1 METKSRKMKFTDL
14 KDMLNQTGEVYGD
27 RPAYIFK
34 TEEKGKFRTITHKEF
49 RENINAL
56 GTTLIQMGL
65 KDKRIALISENRY
78 EWELSYLA
86 VASGVGVI
94 VPLDKALPDNELES
108 LILRSQVEAIIYSSK
123 YDVIM
128 NTLREKK
135 NTNLKYFISMDLEEN
150 TQGIYAEKALVE
162 KGKKLLTDGNKT
174 YIDAKIDSEKMGIM
188 LFTSGT
194 TAMSKAV
201 MLSHKNLVTNVMDI
215 IQRFDLTDEDRFLSF
230 LPLHHVFECTVGFL
244 YPISIG
250 GSIAFCEGVKHM
262 AENIKEFE
270 ITAMISVP
278 AVFDII
284 YRKVMK
290 TIEKKGKLANLE
302 KGKKVS
308 QFLLKMKID
317 LRKQL
322 FKEVHESLGP
332 KLKLVVTGGAALDP
346 ETEKGFNDLGFDVE
360 QGYGLTETA
369 PVIAAETP
377 KCRRLGSIG
386 KKFPSVEVKIDD
398 PDEEGIGELMAKGPS
413 IMLGYYENE
422 EATKSALESDGWFH
436 TGDLA
441 RIDKDGYIY
450 ISGRK
455 KSVIV
460 LNNGKNVFPEEIETL
475 LNKVEGIKETFVF
488 EKKEDDGD
496 VKVCVEIVY
505 DKELI
510 KELYNIEGEE
520 NIKEL
525 IEKIDKIK
533 SEDKVILA
541 GNIPKCI
548 NNNIYEIICK
558 KLNEKNVLFIVDAT
572 KELLMNVLK
581 FKPFLIKPNK
591 EELEETFNEKIESKE
606 EIIEHAK
613 KLQKMGAQNV
623 LVSLGGDGA
632 ILVTN
637 ENKEYFINAPKGKVL
652 NTVGAGDSMVA
663 GFIAGY
669 EKSGEYEYAF
679 KMGVATGSASAFSM
693 SLATKEEVV
702 NLLKEI
708 N

>member
-1 METKSRKMKFTDL
+1 MHFRESRKEIENKMETKSRKMKFTDL

-34 TEEKGKFRTITHKEF
+34 TEEKGKFRIITHKEF

-65 KDKRIALISENRY
+65 KDKRIAVISENRY

-86 VASGVGVI
+86 VAAGVGVI

-398 PDEEGIGELMAKGPS
+398 PDEEGVGELMAKGPS

-441 RIDKDGYIY
+441 RIDKDGFIY

-520 NIKEL
+520 NIKEFLWDKVKEVNKLMPKYKYVREMVITEEPL
-525 IEKIDKIK
+525 IKTTTLKIK
-533 SEDKVILA
+533 RH
-541 GNIPKCI
+541 
-548 NNNIYEIICK
+548 
-558 KLNEKNVLFIVDAT
+558 
-572 KELLMNVLK
+572 
-581 FKPFLIKPNK
+581 
-591 EELEETFNEKIESKE
+591 EELK
-606 EIIEHAK
+606 
-613 KLQKMGAQNV
+613 
-623 LVSLGGDGA
+623 
-632 ILVTN
+632 
-637 ENKEYFINAPKGKVL
+637 KVL
-652 NTVGAGDSMVA
+652 G
-663 GFIAGY
+663 
-669 EKSGEYEYAF
+669 K
-679 KMGVATGSASAFSM
+679 
-693 SLATKEEVV
+693 
-702 NLLKEI
+702 
-708 N
+708 

>member
-123 YDVIM
+123 YDAIM

-162 KGKKLLTDGNKT
+162 KGKKLLADGNKT

-441 RIDKDGYIY
+441 RIDKDGFIY

-520 NIKEL
+520 NIKEFLWDKVKEVNKLMPKYKYVREMVITEEPL
-525 IEKIDKIK
+525 IKTTTLKIK
-533 SEDKVILA
+533 RH
-541 GNIPKCI
+541 
-548 NNNIYEIICK
+548 
-558 KLNEKNVLFIVDAT
+558 
-572 KELLMNVLK
+572 
-581 FKPFLIKPNK
+581 
-591 EELEETFNEKIESKE
+591 EELK
-606 EIIEHAK
+606 
-613 KLQKMGAQNV
+613 
-623 LVSLGGDGA
+623 
-632 ILVTN
+632 
-637 ENKEYFINAPKGKVL
+637 KVL
-652 NTVGAGDSMVA
+652 G
-663 GFIAGY
+663 
-669 EKSGEYEYAF
+669 K
-679 KMGVATGSASAFSM
+679 
-693 SLATKEEVV
+693 
-702 NLLKEI
+702 
-708 N
+708 

>member
-65 KDKRIALISENRY
+65 KDKRIAVISENRY

-86 VASGVGVI
+86 VAAGVGVI

-123 YDVIM
+123 YDEIM

-162 KGKKLLTDGNKT
+162 KGKKLLADGNKT
-174 YIDAKIDSEKMGIM
+174 YIDAKIDAEKMGIM

-398 PDEEGIGELMAKGPS
+398 PDEEGVGELMAKGPS

-441 RIDKDGYIY
+441 RIDKDGFIY

-520 NIKEL
+520 NIKEFLWDKVKEVNKLMPKYKYVREMVITEEPL
-525 IEKIDKIK
+525 IKTTTLKIK
-533 SEDKVILA
+533 RH
-541 GNIPKCI
+541 
-548 NNNIYEIICK
+548 
-558 KLNEKNVLFIVDAT
+558 
-572 KELLMNVLK
+572 
-581 FKPFLIKPNK
+581 
-591 EELEETFNEKIESKE
+591 EELK
-606 EIIEHAK
+606 
-613 KLQKMGAQNV
+613 
-623 LVSLGGDGA
+623 
-632 ILVTN
+632 
-637 ENKEYFINAPKGKVL
+637 KVL
-652 NTVGAGDSMVA
+652 
-663 GFIAGY
+663 
-669 EKSGEYEYAF
+669 EK
-679 KMGVATGSASAFSM
+679 
-693 SLATKEEVV
+693 
-702 NLLKEI
+702 
-708 N
+708 

>member
-34 TEEKGKFRTITHKEF
+34 TEEKGKFRIITHKEF

-65 KDKRIALISENRY
+65 KDKRIAVISENRY

-86 VASGVGVI
+86 VAAGVGVI

-123 YDVIM
+123 YDAIM

-150 TQGIYAEKALVE
+150 AQGIYAEKALVE
-162 KGKKLLTDGNKT
+162 KGKKLLADGNKT

-441 RIDKDGYIY
+441 RIDKDGFIY

-510 KELYNIEGEE
+510 KELYHIEGEE
-520 NIKEL
+520 NIKEFLWDKVKEVNKLMPKYKYVREMVITEEPL
-525 IEKIDKIK
+525 IKTTTLKIK
-533 SEDKVILA
+533 RH
-541 GNIPKCI
+541 
-548 NNNIYEIICK
+548 
-558 KLNEKNVLFIVDAT
+558 
-572 KELLMNVLK
+572 
-581 FKPFLIKPNK
+581 
-591 EELEETFNEKIESKE
+591 EELK
-606 EIIEHAK
+606 
-613 KLQKMGAQNV
+613 
-623 LVSLGGDGA
+623 
-632 ILVTN
+632 
-637 ENKEYFINAPKGKVL
+637 KVL
-652 NTVGAGDSMVA
+652 
-663 GFIAGY
+663 
-669 EKSGEYEYAF
+669 EK
-679 KMGVATGSASAFSM
+679 
-693 SLATKEEVV
+693 
-702 NLLKEI
+702 
-708 N
+708 

>member
-1 METKSRKMKFTDL
+1 MESKSRKMKFADL
-14 KDMLNQTGEVYGD
+14 KDMLKQTGEVYGN

-34 TEEKGKFRTITHKEF
+34 DNGSMKTISHKEF
-49 RENINAL
+49 RDEINAL
-56 GTTLIQMGL
+56 GTVLINMGL
-65 KDKRIALISENRY
+65 KDKRIAVISENRY

-86 VASGVGVI
+86 IAAGVGVV

-108 LILRSQVEAIIYSSK
+108 LILRSQVEAIFYSSK
-123 YDVIM
+123 YDTIM

-135 NTNLKYFISMDLEEN
+135 NTNLKYFISMDLQEN
-150 TQGIYAEKALVE
+150 TNGIYSQKALQE
-162 KGKKLLTDGNKT
+162 KGKKLLEEGNKQ
-174 YIDAKIDSEKMGIM
+174 YLDAKIDADKMGIM

-215 IQRFDLTDEDRFLSF
+215 IQRFDLTEEDRFLSF

-244 YPISIG
+244 YPVSIG

-262 AENIKEFE
+262 ADNIKEFD

-290 TIEKKGKLANLE
+290 TIEKKGKMATLE
-302 KGKKVS
+302 KGKKISNV
-308 QFLLKMKID
+308 LLKVKID

-377 KCRRLGSIG
+377 KYRKLGSIG

-422 EATKSALESDGWFH
+422 EATKSALEPDGWFH

-441 RIDKDGYIY
+441 RIDKDGFIY
-450 ISGRK
+450 IAGRK

-475 LNKVEGIKETFVF
+475 LNKVEGIKETFVY

-505 DKELI
+505 DKEMIKDLYHIEDEEKIKEFLWKKVKEVNKLMPKYKYVREMIVTEEPLI
-510 KELYNIEGEE
+510 KTTTL
-520 NIKEL
+520 
-525 IEKIDKIK
+525 KIK
-533 SEDKVILA
+533 RH
-541 GNIPKCI
+541 
-548 NNNIYEIICK
+548 
-558 KLNEKNVLFIVDAT
+558 
-572 KELLMNVLK
+572 
-581 FKPFLIKPNK
+581 
-591 EELEETFNEKIESKE
+591 EELK
-606 EIIEHAK
+606 
-613 KLQKMGAQNV
+613 
-623 LVSLGGDGA
+623 
-632 ILVTN
+632 
-637 ENKEYFINAPKGKVL
+637 KVL
-652 NTVGAGDSMVA
+652 G
-663 GFIAGY
+663 
-669 EKSGEYEYAF
+669 K
-679 KMGVATGSASAFSM
+679 
-693 SLATKEEVV
+693 
-702 NLLKEI
+702 
-708 N
+708 

>member
-1 METKSRKMKFTDL
+1 MESKSRKMKFADL
-14 KDMLNQTGEVYGD
+14 KDMLKQTGEVYGN

-34 TEEKGKFRTITHKEF
+34 DNGSMKTISHKEF
-49 RENINAL
+49 RDEINAL
-56 GTTLIQMGL
+56 GTVLINMGL
-65 KDKRIALISENRY
+65 KDKRIAVISENRY

-86 VASGVGVI
+86 IAAGVGVV

-108 LILRSQVEAIIYSSK
+108 LILRSQVEAIFYSSK
-123 YDVIM
+123 YDTIM

-135 NTNLKYFISMDLEEN
+135 NTNLKYFISMDLQEN
-150 TQGIYAEKALVE
+150 TNGIYSQKALQE
-162 KGKKLLTDGNKT
+162 KGKKLLEEGNKQ
-174 YIDAKIDSEKMGIM
+174 YLDAKIDADKMGIM

-215 IQRFDLTDEDRFLSF
+215 IQRFDLTEEDRFLSF

-244 YPISIG
+244 YPVSIG

-262 AENIKEFE
+262 ADNIKEFD

-290 TIEKKGKLANLE
+290 TIEKKGKMATLE
-302 KGKKVS
+302 KGKKISNV
-308 QFLLKMKID
+308 LLKVKID

-398 PDEEGIGELMAKGPS
+398 PDEEEIGELMAKGPS

-422 EATKSALESDGWFH
+422 EATKSALEPDGWFH

-441 RIDKDGYIY
+441 RIDKDGFIY
-450 ISGRK
+450 IAGRK

-475 LNKVEGIKETFVF
+475 LNKVEGIKETFVY

-505 DKELI
+505 DKEMIKDLYHIEDEEKIKEFLWKKVKEVNKLMPKYKYVREMIVTEEPLI
-510 KELYNIEGEE
+510 KTTTL
-520 NIKEL
+520 
-525 IEKIDKIK
+525 KIK
-533 SEDKVILA
+533 RH
-541 GNIPKCI
+541 
-548 NNNIYEIICK
+548 
-558 KLNEKNVLFIVDAT
+558 
-572 KELLMNVLK
+572 
-581 FKPFLIKPNK
+581 
-591 EELEETFNEKIESKE
+591 EELK
-606 EIIEHAK
+606 
-613 KLQKMGAQNV
+613 
-623 LVSLGGDGA
+623 
-632 ILVTN
+632 
-637 ENKEYFINAPKGKVL
+637 KVL
-652 NTVGAGDSMVA
+652 G
-663 GFIAGY
+663 
-669 EKSGEYEYAF
+669 K
-679 KMGVATGSASAFSM
+679 
-693 SLATKEEVV
+693 
-702 NLLKEI
+702 
-708 N
+708 

>member
-1 METKSRKMKFTDL
+1 MESKSRKMKFTDL
-14 KDMLNQTGEVYGD
+14 KDMLKQTGEAYGD
-27 RPAYIFK
+27 KTAYVFK
-34 TEEKGKFRTITHKEF
+34 ENGSMKTISHKEF
-49 RENINAL
+49 RDDINAL
-56 GTTLIQMGL
+56 GTVLINMGL
-65 KDKRIALISENRY
+65 KDKRIAVISENRY
-78 EWELSYLA
+78 EWELSYLSIA
-86 VASGVGVI
+86 AGVGVV

-108 LILRSQVEAIIYSSK
+108 LILRSQVEAIFYSSK
-123 YDVIM
+123 YDAIM

-135 NTNLKYFISMDLEEN
+135 NTNLKYFISMDLQEN
-150 TQGIYAEKALVE
+150 TNGIYSQKALLE
-162 KGKKLLTDGNKT
+162 KGKKLLEEGNT
-174 YIDAKIDSEKMGIM
+174 QYLDAKIDADKMGIM

-201 MLSHKNLVTNVMDI
+201 MLSHKNLITNVMDI
-215 IQRFDLTDEDRFLSF
+215 IQRFDLTEEDRFLSF

-244 YPISIG
+244 YPVSIG

-262 AENIKEFE
+262 ADNIKEFD

-290 TIEKKGKLANLE
+290 TIEKKGKMATLE
-302 KGKKVS
+302 KGKKISNV
-308 QFLLKMKID
+308 LLKVKID

-422 EATKSALESDGWFH
+422 EATKSALDSDGWFH

-441 RIDKDGYIY
+441 RIDKDGFIY
-450 ISGRK
+450 IAGRK

-475 LNKVEGIKETFVF
+475 LNKVEGIKETFVY

-505 DKELI
+505 DKEMIKDLYHIEDEEKIKEFLWEKVKEVNKLMPKYKYVREMIATEEPLI
-510 KELYNIEGEE
+510 KTTTL
-520 NIKEL
+520 
-525 IEKIDKIK
+525 KIK
-533 SEDKVILA
+533 RH
-541 GNIPKCI
+541 
-548 NNNIYEIICK
+548 
-558 KLNEKNVLFIVDAT
+558 
-572 KELLMNVLK
+572 
-581 FKPFLIKPNK
+581 
-591 EELEETFNEKIESKE
+591 EELK
-606 EIIEHAK
+606 
-613 KLQKMGAQNV
+613 
-623 LVSLGGDGA
+623 
-632 ILVTN
+632 
-637 ENKEYFINAPKGKVL
+637 KVL
-652 NTVGAGDSMVA
+652 G
-663 GFIAGY
+663 
-669 EKSGEYEYAF
+669 K
-679 KMGVATGSASAFSM
+679 
-693 SLATKEEVV
+693 
-702 NLLKEI
+702 
-708 N
+708 

>member
-86 VASGVGVI
+86 VAAGVGVI

-128 NTLREKK
+128 KTLREKK

-162 KGKKLLTDGNKT
+162 KGKKLLADGNKT
-174 YIDAKIDSEKMGIM
+174 YIDAKIDAEKMGIM

-520 NIKEL
+520 NIKEFLWDKVKEVNKLMPKYKYVREMVITEEPL
-525 IEKIDKIK
+525 IKTTTLKIK
-533 SEDKVILA
+533 RH
-541 GNIPKCI
+541 
-548 NNNIYEIICK
+548 
-558 KLNEKNVLFIVDAT
+558 
-572 KELLMNVLK
+572 
-581 FKPFLIKPNK
+581 
-591 EELEETFNEKIESKE
+591 EELK
-606 EIIEHAK
+606 
-613 KLQKMGAQNV
+613 
-623 LVSLGGDGA
+623 
-632 ILVTN
+632 
-637 ENKEYFINAPKGKVL
+637 KVL
-652 NTVGAGDSMVA
+652 
-663 GFIAGY
+663 
-669 EKSGEYEYAF
+669 EK
-679 KMGVATGSASAFSM
+679 
-693 SLATKEEVV
+693 
-702 NLLKEI
+702 
-708 N
+708 

>member
-1 METKSRKMKFTDL
+1 METKSKNMKYTDL
-14 KDMLNQTGEVYGD
+14 KDMLKQTGEAYGD

-49 RENINAL
+49 RDEINAL
-56 GTTLIQMGL
+56 GTVLINMGL
-65 KDKRIALISENRY
+65 KDKRIAIISENRY

-86 VASGVGVI
+86 IASGVGVV
-94 VPLDKALPDNELES
+94 VPLDKSLPDNELES

-123 YDVIM
+123 YDTIM
-128 NTLREKK
+128 GTLRDKK

-150 TQGIYAEKALVE
+150 TQGIYSEKTLIE
-162 KGKKLLTDGNKT
+162 KGKKLLNEGDST
-174 YIDAKIDSEKMGIM
+174 YLNAEIDADKMGIM

-215 IQRFDLTDEDRFLSF
+215 TQRFDLTDEDRFLSF

-262 AENIKEFE
+262 ADNIKEFG

-290 TIEKKGKLANLE
+290 AIEKKGKLQNLE
-302 KGKKVS
+302 KGKKIS
-308 QFLLKMKID
+308 NLLLKVKID

-332 KLKLVVTGGAALDP
+332 KLRLVVTGGAALDS

-360 QGYGLTETA
+360 QGYGLTETS

-386 KKFPSVEVKIDD
+386 KKFPSVEVKIDN

-422 EATKSALESDGWFH
+422 EATKDALDADGWFH

-441 RIDKDGYIY
+441 RIDKDGFIY

-475 LNKVEGIKETFVF
+475 LNKVEGIKESFVY
-488 EKKEDDGD
+488 EKKEADGD
-496 VKVCVEIVY
+496 VKVCVKIVY
-505 DKELI
+505 DKQLI

-520 NIKEL
+520 KIKEFLWKKVKDVNRLMPKYKYVREMIISEEEL
-525 IEKIDKIK
+525 IKTTTLKIK
-533 SEDKVILA
+533 RHEEMKKIL
-541 GNIPKCI
+541 G
-548 NNNIYEIICK
+548 
-558 KLNEKNVLFIVDAT
+558 
-572 KELLMNVLK
+572 
-581 FKPFLIKPNK
+581 
-591 EELEETFNEKIESKE
+591 
-606 EIIEHAK
+606 
-613 KLQKMGAQNV
+613 Q
-623 LVSLGGDGA
+623 
-632 ILVTN
+632 
-637 ENKEYFINAPKGKVL
+637 
-652 NTVGAGDSMVA
+652 
-663 GFIAGY
+663 
-669 EKSGEYEYAF
+669 
-679 KMGVATGSASAFSM
+679 
-693 SLATKEEVV
+693 
-702 NLLKEI
+702 
-708 N
+708 

>member
-14 KDMLNQTGEVYGD
+14 KDMLKQTGEAYGD
-27 RPAYIFK
+27 RPAYTFK
-34 TEEKGKFRTITHKEF
+34 AEEKGKFTTITHKEF
-49 RENINAL
+49 RDEINAL
-56 GTTLIQMGL
+56 GTVLINMGL
-65 KDKRIALISENRY
+65 KDKRIAVISENRY

-86 VASGVGVI
+86 VAAGVGVI
-94 VPLDKALPDNELES
+94 VPLDKSLPDNELES

-123 YDVIM
+123 YDAIM

-135 NTNLKYFISMDLEEN
+135 NTNLKYFISMDLAEN
-150 TQGIYAEKALVE
+150 TQGIYAEKSLKE
-162 KGKKLLTDGNKT
+162 KGKKLLAEGKT
-174 YIDAKIDSEKMGIM
+174 EYLEAKIDADKMGIM

-201 MLSHKNLVTNVMDI
+201 MLSHKNLVTNIMDI
-215 IQRFDLTDEDRFLSF
+215 IQRFDLYEEDRFLSF

-262 AENIKEFE
+262 ADNIKEFD

-290 TIEKKGKLANLE
+290 TIEKKGKMQNLE
-302 KGKKVS
+302 KGKKIS
-308 QFLLKMKID
+308 QLLLKVKID

-332 KLKLVVTGGAALDP
+332 KLRLVVTGGAALDP

-386 KKFPSVEVKIDD
+386 KKFPSVEVKIDN
-398 PDEEGIGELMAKGPS
+398 PDEEGIGELMAKGSS

-422 EATKSALESDGWFH
+422 EATKAALDSDGWFH

-441 RIDKDGYIY
+441 RIDKDGFIY

-475 LNKVEGIKETFVF
+475 LNKVEGIKESFVY

-510 KELYNIEGEE
+510 KDLYNIDGEE
-520 NIKEL
+520 NIREFLWEKVKEVNKL
-525 IEKIDKIK
+525 MPKYKYVREMVITEEPLVKTTTLKIK
-533 SEDKVILA
+533 RH
-541 GNIPKCI
+541 
-548 NNNIYEIICK
+548 
-558 KLNEKNVLFIVDAT
+558 
-572 KELLMNVLK
+572 
-581 FKPFLIKPNK
+581 
-591 EELEETFNEKIESKE
+591 EELK
-606 EIIEHAK
+606 
-613 KLQKMGAQNV
+613 
-623 LVSLGGDGA
+623 
-632 ILVTN
+632 
-637 ENKEYFINAPKGKVL
+637 KVL
-652 NTVGAGDSMVA
+652 N
-663 GFIAGY
+663 
-669 EKSGEYEYAF
+669 K
-679 KMGVATGSASAFSM
+679 
-693 SLATKEEVV
+693 
-702 NLLKEI
+702 
-708 N
+708 

>member
-1 METKSRKMKFTDL
+1 MRKEIENKMETKSRKMKFTDL
-14 KDMLNQTGEVYGD
+14 KDMLNQTGKVYGD

-65 KDKRIALISENRY
+65 KDKRIAVISENRY

-86 VASGVGVI
+86 VAAGVGVI

-123 YDVIM
+123 YDAIM

-162 KGKKLLTDGNKT
+162 KGKKLLADENKT
-174 YIDAKIDSEKMGIM
+174 YIDAKIDAEKMGIM

-386 KKFPSVEVKIDD
+386 KKFPSVEVKIDE

-413 IMLGYYENE
+413 VMLGYYENE
-422 EATKSALESDGWFH
+422 EATKSTLESDGWFH

-441 RIDKDGYIY
+441 RIDKDGFIY

-510 KELYNIEGEE
+510 KELYHIEGEE
-520 NIKEL
+520 KIKEFLWDKVKEVNKLMPKYKYVREMVITEEPL
-525 IEKIDKIK
+525 IKTTTLKIK
-533 SEDKVILA
+533 RH
-541 GNIPKCI
+541 
-548 NNNIYEIICK
+548 
-558 KLNEKNVLFIVDAT
+558 
-572 KELLMNVLK
+572 
-581 FKPFLIKPNK
+581 
-591 EELEETFNEKIESKE
+591 EELK
-606 EIIEHAK
+606 
-613 KLQKMGAQNV
+613 
-623 LVSLGGDGA
+623 
-632 ILVTN
+632 
-637 ENKEYFINAPKGKVL
+637 KVL
-652 NTVGAGDSMVA
+652 G
-663 GFIAGY
+663 
-669 EKSGEYEYAF
+669 K
-679 KMGVATGSASAFSM
+679 
-693 SLATKEEVV
+693 
-702 NLLKEI
+702 
-708 N
+708 

>member
-14 KDMLNQTGEVYGD
+14 KDMLNQTGEAYGD

-34 TEEKGKFRTITHKEF
+34 TEEKGRFRTITHKEF

-65 KDKRIALISENRY
+65 KDKRIAVISENRY

-86 VASGVGVI
+86 VSAGVGVI

-123 YDVIM
+123 YDAIM

-150 TQGIYAEKALVE
+150 TQGIYSEKVLVE
-162 KGKKLLTDGNKT
+162 KGKKLLTDGDKK
-174 YIDAKIDSEKMGIM
+174 YIDAKIDAEKMGIM

-201 MLSHKNLVTNVMDI
+201 MLSHKNIVTNIMDI
-215 IQRFDLTDEDRFLSF
+215 IQRFDLTEEDRFLSF

-262 AENIKEFE
+262 ADNIREFE

-290 TIEKKGKLANLE
+290 AIEKKGKLANLE

-386 KKFPSVEVKIDD
+386 KKFQSVEVKIED
-398 PDEEGIGELMAKGPS
+398 PDEDGVGELMAKGSS

-422 EATKSALESDGWFH
+422 EATKSALEPDGWFH

-441 RIDKDGYIY
+441 RIDKDGFIY

-510 KELYNIEGEE
+510 KDLYHIEGEE
-520 NIKEL
+520 NIKEFLWDKVKEVNKLMPKYKYVREMVITEEPL
-525 IEKIDKIK
+525 IKTTTLKIK
-533 SEDKVILA
+533 RH
-541 GNIPKCI
+541 
-548 NNNIYEIICK
+548 
-558 KLNEKNVLFIVDAT
+558 
-572 KELLMNVLK
+572 
-581 FKPFLIKPNK
+581 
-591 EELEETFNEKIESKE
+591 EEL
-606 EIIEHAK
+606 K
-613 KLQKMGAQNV
+613 KVLQK
-623 LVSLGGDGA
+623 
-632 ILVTN
+632 
-637 ENKEYFINAPKGKVL
+637 
-652 NTVGAGDSMVA
+652 
-663 GFIAGY
+663 
-669 EKSGEYEYAF
+669 
-679 KMGVATGSASAFSM
+679 
-693 SLATKEEVV
+693 
-702 NLLKEI
+702 
-708 N
+708 

>member
-1 METKSRKMKFTDL
+1 MESKSRKMKFADL
-14 KDMLNQTGEVYGD
+14 KDMLKQTGEVYGN

-34 TEEKGKFRTITHKEF
+34 DNGNMKTISHKEF
-49 RENINAL
+49 RDEINAL
-56 GTTLIQMGL
+56 GTVLINMGL
-65 KDKRIALISENRY
+65 KDKRIAVISENRY

-86 VASGVGVI
+86 IAAGVGVV

-108 LILRSQVEAIIYSSK
+108 LILRSQVEAIFYSSK
-123 YDVIM
+123 YDTIM

-135 NTNLKYFISMDLEEN
+135 NTNLKYFISMDLQEN
-150 TQGIYAEKALVE
+150 TNGIYSQKALLE
-162 KGKKLLTDGNKT
+162 KGKKLLEEGNKQ
-174 YIDAKIDSEKMGIM
+174 YLDAKIDADKMGIM

-215 IQRFDLTDEDRFLSF
+215 IQRFDLTEEDRFLSF

-244 YPISIG
+244 YPVSIG

-262 AENIKEFE
+262 ADNIKEFD

-290 TIEKKGKLANLE
+290 TIEKKGKMATLE
-302 KGKKVS
+302 KGKKISNV
-308 QFLLKMKID
+308 LLKVKID

-422 EATKSALESDGWFH
+422 EATKSALEPDGWFH

-441 RIDKDGYIY
+441 RIDKDGFIY
-450 ISGRK
+450 IAGRK

-475 LNKVEGIKETFVF
+475 LNKVEGIKETFVY

-505 DKELI
+505 DKEMIKDLYHIEDEEKIKEFLWKKVKEVNKLMPKYKYVREMIVTEEPLI
-510 KELYNIEGEE
+510 KTTTL
-520 NIKEL
+520 
-525 IEKIDKIK
+525 KIK
-533 SEDKVILA
+533 RH
-541 GNIPKCI
+541 
-548 NNNIYEIICK
+548 
-558 KLNEKNVLFIVDAT
+558 
-572 KELLMNVLK
+572 
-581 FKPFLIKPNK
+581 
-591 EELEETFNEKIESKE
+591 EELK
-606 EIIEHAK
+606 
-613 KLQKMGAQNV
+613 
-623 LVSLGGDGA
+623 
-632 ILVTN
+632 
-637 ENKEYFINAPKGKVL
+637 KVL
-652 NTVGAGDSMVA
+652 G
-663 GFIAGY
+663 
-669 EKSGEYEYAF
+669 K
-679 KMGVATGSASAFSM
+679 
-693 SLATKEEVV
+693 
-702 NLLKEI
+702 
-708 N
+708 

>member
-86 VASGVGVI
+86 VAAGVGVI

-123 YDVIM
+123 YDAIM

-162 KGKKLLTDGNKT
+162 KGKKLLADGNKT
-174 YIDAKIDSEKMGIM
+174 YIDAKIDAEKMGIM

-230 LPLHHVFECTVGFL
+230 LPLRHVFECTVGFL

-377 KCRRLGSIG
+377 KSRRLGSIG

-441 RIDKDGYIY
+441 RIDKDGFIY

-520 NIKEL
+520 NIKEFLWDKVKEVNKLMPKYKYVREMVITEEPL
-525 IEKIDKIK
+525 IKTTTLKIK
-533 SEDKVILA
+533 RH
-541 GNIPKCI
+541 
-548 NNNIYEIICK
+548 
-558 KLNEKNVLFIVDAT
+558 
-572 KELLMNVLK
+572 
-581 FKPFLIKPNK
+581 
-591 EELEETFNEKIESKE
+591 EELK
-606 EIIEHAK
+606 
-613 KLQKMGAQNV
+613 
-623 LVSLGGDGA
+623 
-632 ILVTN
+632 
-637 ENKEYFINAPKGKVL
+637 KVL
-652 NTVGAGDSMVA
+652 G
-663 GFIAGY
+663 
-669 EKSGEYEYAF
+669 K
-679 KMGVATGSASAFSM
+679 
-693 SLATKEEVV
+693 
-702 NLLKEI
+702 
-708 N
+708 

>member
-123 YDVIM
+123 YDAIM
-128 NTLREKK
+128 KTLREKK

-162 KGKKLLTDGNKT
+162 KGKKLLADGNKT
-174 YIDAKIDSEKMGIM
+174 YIDAKIDAEKMGIM

-520 NIKEL
+520 NIKEFLWDKVKEVNKLMPKYKYVREMVITEEPL
-525 IEKIDKIK
+525 IKTTTLKIK
-533 SEDKVILA
+533 RH
-541 GNIPKCI
+541 
-548 NNNIYEIICK
+548 
-558 KLNEKNVLFIVDAT
+558 
-572 KELLMNVLK
+572 
-581 FKPFLIKPNK
+581 
-591 EELEETFNEKIESKE
+591 EELK
-606 EIIEHAK
+606 
-613 KLQKMGAQNV
+613 
-623 LVSLGGDGA
+623 
-632 ILVTN
+632 
-637 ENKEYFINAPKGKVL
+637 KVL
-652 NTVGAGDSMVA
+652 G
-663 GFIAGY
+663 
-669 EKSGEYEYAF
+669 K
-679 KMGVATGSASAFSM
+679 
-693 SLATKEEVV
+693 
-702 NLLKEI
+702 
-708 N
+708 

>member
-34 TEEKGKFRTITHKEF
+34 TEEKGKFRTIKHKEF

-65 KDKRIALISENRY
+65 KDKRIAVISENRS

-86 VASGVGVI
+86 VVAGVGVI

-123 YDVIM
+123 YDAIM

-162 KGKKLLTDGNKT
+162 KGKKLLADGNKT
-174 YIDAKIDSEKMGIM
+174 YIDAKIDAEKMGIM

-441 RIDKDGYIY
+441 RIDKDGFIY

-520 NIKEL
+520 NIKEFLWDKVKEVNKLMPKYKYVREMFITEEPL
-525 IEKIDKIK
+525 IKTTTLKIK
-533 SEDKVILA
+533 RH
-541 GNIPKCI
+541 
-548 NNNIYEIICK
+548 
-558 KLNEKNVLFIVDAT
+558 
-572 KELLMNVLK
+572 
-581 FKPFLIKPNK
+581 
-591 EELEETFNEKIESKE
+591 EELK
-606 EIIEHAK
+606 
-613 KLQKMGAQNV
+613 
-623 LVSLGGDGA
+623 
-632 ILVTN
+632 
-637 ENKEYFINAPKGKVL
+637 KVL
-652 NTVGAGDSMVA
+652 G
-663 GFIAGY
+663 
-669 EKSGEYEYAF
+669 K
-679 KMGVATGSASAFSM
+679 
-693 SLATKEEVV
+693 
-702 NLLKEI
+702 
-708 N
+708 

>member
-422 EATKSALESDGWFH
+422 EATKSALESEGWFH

-441 RIDKDGYIY
+441 RIDKDGFIY

-520 NIKEL
+520 NIKEFLWDKVKEVNKLMPKYKYVREMVITEEPL
-525 IEKIDKIK
+525 IKTTTLKIK
-533 SEDKVILA
+533 RH
-541 GNIPKCI
+541 
-548 NNNIYEIICK
+548 
-558 KLNEKNVLFIVDAT
+558 
-572 KELLMNVLK
+572 
-581 FKPFLIKPNK
+581 
-591 EELEETFNEKIESKE
+591 EELK
-606 EIIEHAK
+606 
-613 KLQKMGAQNV
+613 
-623 LVSLGGDGA
+623 
-632 ILVTN
+632 
-637 ENKEYFINAPKGKVL
+637 KVL
-652 NTVGAGDSMVA
+652 G
-663 GFIAGY
+663 
-669 EKSGEYEYAF
+669 K
-679 KMGVATGSASAFSM
+679 
-693 SLATKEEVV
+693 
-702 NLLKEI
+702 
-708 N
+708 

>member
-86 VASGVGVI
+86 VAAGVGVI

-108 LILRSQVEAIIYSSK
+108 LILRSQVEAIIYSSR
-123 YDVIM
+123 YDAIM

-162 KGKKLLTDGNKT
+162 KGKKLLA
-174 YIDAKIDSEKMGIM
+174 DAKIDAEKMGIM

-377 KCRRLGSIG
+377 KSRRLGSIG

-441 RIDKDGYIY
+441 RIDKDGFIY

-520 NIKEL
+520 NIKEFLWDKVKEVNKLMPKYKYVREMVITEEPL
-525 IEKIDKIK
+525 IKTTTLKIK
-533 SEDKVILA
+533 RH
-541 GNIPKCI
+541 
-548 NNNIYEIICK
+548 
-558 KLNEKNVLFIVDAT
+558 
-572 KELLMNVLK
+572 
-581 FKPFLIKPNK
+581 
-591 EELEETFNEKIESKE
+591 EELK
-606 EIIEHAK
+606 
-613 KLQKMGAQNV
+613 
-623 LVSLGGDGA
+623 
-632 ILVTN
+632 
-637 ENKEYFINAPKGKVL
+637 KVL
-652 NTVGAGDSMVA
+652 G
-663 GFIAGY
+663 
-669 EKSGEYEYAF
+669 K
-679 KMGVATGSASAFSM
+679 
-693 SLATKEEVV
+693 
-702 NLLKEI
+702 
-708 N
+708 

>member
-86 VASGVGVI
+86 VASGVGGI

-441 RIDKDGYIY
+441 RIDKDGFIY

-520 NIKEL
+520 NIKEFLWDKVKEVNKLMPKYKYVREMVITEEPL
-525 IEKIDKIK
+525 IKTTTLKIK
-533 SEDKVILA
+533 RH
-541 GNIPKCI
+541 
-548 NNNIYEIICK
+548 
-558 KLNEKNVLFIVDAT
+558 
-572 KELLMNVLK
+572 
-581 FKPFLIKPNK
+581 
-591 EELEETFNEKIESKE
+591 EELK
-606 EIIEHAK
+606 
-613 KLQKMGAQNV
+613 
-623 LVSLGGDGA
+623 
-632 ILVTN
+632 
-637 ENKEYFINAPKGKVL
+637 KVL
-652 NTVGAGDSMVA
+652 G
-663 GFIAGY
+663 
-669 EKSGEYEYAF
+669 K
-679 KMGVATGSASAFSM
+679 
-693 SLATKEEVV
+693 
-702 NLLKEI
+702 
-708 N
+708 

>member
-1 METKSRKMKFTDL
+1 MESKSRKMKFIDL
-14 KDMLNQTGEVYGD
+14 KDMLKQTGEVYGN

-34 TEEKGKFRTITHKEF
+34 DNGSMKTISHKEF
-49 RENINAL
+49 RDEINAL
-56 GTTLIQMGL
+56 GTVLINMGL
-65 KDKRIALISENRY
+65 KDKRIAIISENRY
-78 EWELSYLA
+78 EWELSYLSIA
-86 VASGVGVI
+86 AGVGVV

-108 LILRSQVEAIIYSSK
+108 LILRSQVEAIFYSSK
-123 YDVIM
+123 YDTIM

-135 NTNLKYFISMDLEEN
+135 NTNLKYFISMDLQEN
-150 TQGIYAEKALVE
+150 TNGIYSQKALLE
-162 KGKKLLTDGNKT
+162 KGKKLLEEGNKQ
-174 YIDAKIDSEKMGIM
+174 YLDAKIDADKMGIM

-215 IQRFDLTDEDRFLSF
+215 IQRFDLTEEDRFLSF

-244 YPISIG
+244 YPVSIG

-262 AENIKEFE
+262 ADNIKEFD

-290 TIEKKGKLANLE
+290 TIEKKGKMATLE
-302 KGKKVS
+302 KGKKISNV
-308 QFLLKMKID
+308 LLKVKID

-398 PDEEGIGELMAKGPS
+398 PDEDGIGELMAKGPS

-422 EATKSALESDGWFH
+422 EATKSALEPDGWFY

-441 RIDKDGYIY
+441 RIDKDGFIY
-450 ISGRK
+450 IAGRK

-475 LNKVEGIKETFVF
+475 LNKVEGIKETFVY

-505 DKELI
+505 DKEMIKDLYHIEDEEKIKEFLWEKVKEVNKLMPKYKYVREMIATEEPLI
-510 KELYNIEGEE
+510 KTTTL
-520 NIKEL
+520 
-525 IEKIDKIK
+525 KIK
-533 SEDKVILA
+533 RH
-541 GNIPKCI
+541 
-548 NNNIYEIICK
+548 
-558 KLNEKNVLFIVDAT
+558 
-572 KELLMNVLK
+572 
-581 FKPFLIKPNK
+581 
-591 EELEETFNEKIESKE
+591 EELK
-606 EIIEHAK
+606 
-613 KLQKMGAQNV
+613 
-623 LVSLGGDGA
+623 
-632 ILVTN
+632 
-637 ENKEYFINAPKGKVL
+637 KVL
-652 NTVGAGDSMVA
+652 G
-663 GFIAGY
+663 
-669 EKSGEYEYAF
+669 K
-679 KMGVATGSASAFSM
+679 
-693 SLATKEEVV
+693 
-702 NLLKEI
+702 
-708 N
+708 

>member
-278 AVFDII
+278 GVFDIM

-441 RIDKDGYIY
+441 RIDKDGFIY

-520 NIKEL
+520 NIKEFLWDKVKEVNKLMPKYKYVREMVITEEPL
-525 IEKIDKIK
+525 IKTTTLKIK
-533 SEDKVILA
+533 RH
-541 GNIPKCI
+541 
-548 NNNIYEIICK
+548 
-558 KLNEKNVLFIVDAT
+558 
-572 KELLMNVLK
+572 
-581 FKPFLIKPNK
+581 
-591 EELEETFNEKIESKE
+591 EELK
-606 EIIEHAK
+606 
-613 KLQKMGAQNV
+613 
-623 LVSLGGDGA
+623 
-632 ILVTN
+632 
-637 ENKEYFINAPKGKVL
+637 KVL
-652 NTVGAGDSMVA
+652 G
-663 GFIAGY
+663 
-669 EKSGEYEYAF
+669 K
-679 KMGVATGSASAFSM
+679 
-693 SLATKEEVV
+693 
-702 NLLKEI
+702 
-708 N
+708 

>member
-14 KDMLNQTGEVYGD
+14 KDMLKQTGEAYGD

-49 RENINAL
+49 REEIDAL
-56 GTTLIQMGL
+56 GTVLVNMGL
-65 KDKRIALISENRY
+65 KDKRIAIISENRY

-86 VASGVGVI
+86 IAAGVGVV

-123 YDVIM
+123 YDTIM
-128 NTLREKK
+128 GTLRDKK

-150 TQGIYAEKALVE
+150 TQGIYSEKTLIE
-162 KGKKLLTDGNKT
+162 KGKKLLSDGNTT
-174 YIDAKIDSEKMGIM
+174 YLDAKIDAEKMGIM

-201 MLSHKNLVTNVMDI
+201 MLSHKNLVTNMMDI
-215 IQRFDLTDEDRFLSF
+215 IQRFDLTEEDRFLSF

-262 AENIKEFE
+262 ADNIKEFG

-290 TIEKKGKLANLE
+290 AIEKKGKLQNLE
-302 KGKKVS
+302 KGKKIS
-308 QFLLKMKID
+308 NLLLKVKID

-332 KLKLVVTGGAALDP
+332 KLRLVVTGGAALDP

-386 KKFPSVEVKIDD
+386 KKFPSVEVKIDN

-422 EATKSALESDGWFH
+422 EATKDALDADGWFH

-441 RIDKDGYIY
+441 RIDKDGFIY

-475 LNKVEGIKETFVF
+475 LNKVEGIKESFVY
-488 EKKEDDGD
+488 EKKEADGD
-496 VKVCVEIVY
+496 VKVCVKIVY
-505 DKELI
+505 DKQLI

-520 NIKEL
+520 KIKEFLWEKVKDVNRLMPKYKYVREMIISEEEL
-525 IEKIDKIK
+525 IKTTTLKIK
-533 SEDKVILA
+533 RHEEMKKIL
-541 GNIPKCI
+541 
-548 NNNIYEIICK
+548 
-558 KLNEKNVLFIVDAT
+558 
-572 KELLMNVLK
+572 
-581 FKPFLIKPNK
+581 
-591 EELEETFNEKIESKE
+591 
-606 EIIEHAK
+606 
-613 KLQKMGAQNV
+613 
-623 LVSLGGDGA
+623 
-632 ILVTN
+632 
-637 ENKEYFINAPKGKVL
+637 GK
-652 NTVGAGDSMVA
+652 
-663 GFIAGY
+663 
-669 EKSGEYEYAF
+669 
-679 KMGVATGSASAFSM
+679 
-693 SLATKEEVV
+693 
-702 NLLKEI
+702 
-708 N
+708 

>member
-14 KDMLNQTGEVYGD
+14 KDMLNQTGEVYGN

-441 RIDKDGYIY
+441 RIDKDGFIY

-520 NIKEL
+520 NIKEFLWDKVKEVNKLMPKYKYVREMVITEEPL
-525 IEKIDKIK
+525 IKTTTLKIK
-533 SEDKVILA
+533 RH
-541 GNIPKCI
+541 
-548 NNNIYEIICK
+548 
-558 KLNEKNVLFIVDAT
+558 
-572 KELLMNVLK
+572 
-581 FKPFLIKPNK
+581 
-591 EELEETFNEKIESKE
+591 EELK
-606 EIIEHAK
+606 
-613 KLQKMGAQNV
+613 
-623 LVSLGGDGA
+623 
-632 ILVTN
+632 
-637 ENKEYFINAPKGKVL
+637 KVL
-652 NTVGAGDSMVA
+652 G
-663 GFIAGY
+663 
-669 EKSGEYEYAF
+669 K
-679 KMGVATGSASAFSM
+679 
-693 SLATKEEVV
+693 
-702 NLLKEI
+702 
-708 N
+708 